1 MTRLSRSGEGG
12 CGEPEPEPLR
22 GVGGGRGQ
30 GQRGG
35 PRGGGLPHRQGQLR
49 VWRVWLRHPPHP
61 RQEARGHSWG
71 LVRSN
76 VKFKCQVCKIW
87 FTTINFLQ
95 VSSAVC
101 FLLSPGASFIR
112 FLSKV
117 SDYYSLVYFDA
128 AGQPWELML
137 GEVCTALSCGR
148 FLIMTKYQS
157 TIGILTQM
165 KTSQNYRNQLNE

>member
-12 CGEPEPEPLR
+12 CGELEPEPLR

-35 PRGGGLPHRQGQLR
+35 PRGGGLPHSQGQLW

-76 VKFKCQVCKIW
+76 VNFKGQFFKTW
-87 FTTINFLQ
+87 FSTPNLLQ

-112 FLSKV
+112 FSQKLQNIIHCFILIQRGNPESWCWRKFAQSSALADSGSWQNTGV
-117 SDYYSLVYFDA
+117 QLGSLHRWKQVKII
-128 AGQPWELML
+128 EI
-137 GEVCTALSCGR
+137 T
-148 FLIMTKYQS
+148 
-157 TIGILTQM
+157 
-165 KTSQNYRNQLNE
+165 